1 MYVHLDPYPYA
12 DYNKTLRTAATRKV
26 LHQVEQET
34 VVLLENRNVLP
45 LGSDIKKVAVIG
57 PQADRVSVCSRADL
71 KFRLGLSNSLSY
83 SSVITF
89 SSTLR

>member
-1 MYVHLDPYPYA
+1 MYAPLDPYPYA

-57 PQADRVSVCSRADL
+57 PQADRVSVCLQTDVQVRP
-71 KFRLGLSNSLSY
+71 GLFNLLSY

-89 SSTLR
+89 SSTRR

>member
-57 PQADRVSVCSRADL
+57 PQADRVSVCSPTNVQV
-71 KFRLGLSNSLSY
+71 RLGCLIRFHI
-83 SSVITF
+83 V
-89 SSTLR
+89 R